1 MKVKTKPVFNV
12 IVHDTNKGSIER
24 VNFFELPAW
33 GEIKYT
39 LRKVKRRKGFN
50 LETAEYILNGE
61 CMYHFWAKAEWEVVV
76 KEWIGKPA
84 ELKID
89 VYYQLKAN
97 WELFKTIA
105 LKSAGIIKE

>member
-1 MKVKTKPVFNV
+1 MKPKVTFNV
-12 IVHDTNKGSIER
+12 LVHNTNKGSIER
-24 VNFFELPAW
+24 VNFFELPVW
-33 GEIKYT
+33 DRIKHE
-39 LRKVKRRKGFN
+39 LRKAKRRKGFN
-50 LETAEYILNGE
+50 IEKAEYILNGE

-89 VYYQLKAN
+89 VYFQLKAN

-105 LKSAGIIKE
+105 LKSAGIITE